1 MSQRPAPRTSSLAGA
16 SVVGANDTDSGHS
29 YAGRAVGETTRRGSS
44 MSETRRRY
52 RRRRGPGGL
61 TRREQEVLAL
71 VAAGATNRAVAK
83 LLWVTDETVKFH
95 LSNVYRRLAVRSRAE
110 ATEWAVANGLLDS
123 GYEPR
128 LELVPAI

>member
-1 MSQRPAPRTSSLAGA
+1 
-16 SVVGANDTDSGHS
+16 
-29 YAGRAVGETTRRGSS
+29 
-44 MSETRRRY
+44 MSETRRPY

-110 ATEWAVANGLLDS
+110 ATEWAVANGLLDA

-128 LELVPAI
+128 LEPAIAA